1 MKKMKETAKVA
12 TVYDL
17 EEIIRN
23 FVLTEGAEKGNEIA
37 CRLESLRAEEVSDEI
52 SLQIAIDLDSW
63 DLKELDNII
72 DSLYNDSSLESSW
85 DKKVDCVEC
94 IYGHLWNDSLEW
106 WEYASASKEILFD
119 IGYTYEAG
127 ILSVTLNFRFW
138 FEGSYDSDD
147 ASGGFAQYLYERYLG
162 EKLPS
167 EADIKSADEQELDM
181 LKAKFAS

>member
-1 MKKMKETAKVA
+1 MKMKKMPKGA

-17 EEIIRN
+17 EEVIRN
-23 FVLTEGAEKGNEIA
+23 FVLTEGVKKGNEIA
-37 CRLESLRAEEVSDEI
+37 RRPESLRAEEILDKI
-52 SLQIAIDLDSW
+52 SFQVVVNLDSY
-63 DLKELDNII
+63 DLEELDSILDDLIN
-72 DSLYNDSSLESSW
+72 DPSLDSSWEE
-85 DKKVDCVEC
+85 KVDCVDC
-94 IYGHLWNDSLEW
+94 IHGHLWNDTMEC

-119 IGYTYEAG
+119 VGYTYEAG

-167 EADIKSADEQELDM
+167 ETDIKSADRQELDR